1 MAIMQQR
8 GALLGRVMRHAEERV
23 EKGKPMLE
31 AWKQGFTEME
41 FRLMSGEDL
50 FDERYGRNMIPGHCK
65 TSDLWE
71 STIVAYERQFQDLTD
86 NGMPAVSMIGAKEA
100 TEWTVFFLNHKP
112 SKCYLHRNLVLYS
125 NGLMTTGHDF
135 GYRTGGG
142 CGGAWLPNH
151 LDRKSKHEGLRPM
164 LVSDYKEHIENIY
177 QDGLKWITKN
187 FKDKPKV
194 RQRMLDSLD
203 EQMNHDRFRGLHW
216 KN

>member
-31 AWKQGFTEME
+31 AWKQGYTEME
-41 FRLMSGEDL
+41 FRLMNGEDL
-50 FDERYGRNMIPGHCK
+50 MCERDNRNMIPGHCK
-65 TSDLWE
+65 THDLWE
-71 STIVAYERQFQDLTD
+71 STIVAHERQFQDLD
-86 NGMPAVSMIGAKEA
+86 DGGMPAASMIGAKEP

-112 SKCYLHRNLVLYS
+112 SGNSLHRNLIMYS
-125 NGLMTTGHDF
+125 NGIMSTGYDYS
-135 GYRTGGG
+135 GPTSGG
-142 CGGAWLPNH
+142 CGGAWLPYYM
-151 LDRKSKHEGLRPM
+151 DRKSDWESHRPM
-164 LVSDYKEHIENIY
+164 LVSDYKEHIEKIH
-177 QDGLKWITKN
+177 QDGLDWIEKH

-203 EQMNHDRFRGLHW
+203 EQINHDRFRGLHW